1 PQLTPTMS
9 PHFPSLLP
17 TMANKLHMAD
27 RLPMMVDQP
36 SSPGLSVARP
46 SRLAFASAFVLPLA
60 VLAFAGC
67 SGSGGGG
74 TGSVTPGATVQPE
87 LSRVEY
93 GRLVDVYGLRVTPQG
108 AEIDIF
114 QRDVVIGGNIQD
126 QRPTE
131 SNLSDSEITYDFLAA
146 DPDTLQPR

>member
-1 PQLTPTMS
+1 
-9 PHFPSLLP
+9 
-17 TMANKLHMAD
+17 
-27 RLPMMVDQP
+27 
-36 SSPGLSVARP
+36 
-46 SRLAFASAFVLPLA
+46 
-60 VLAFAGC
+60 
-67 SGSGGGG
+67 
-74 TGSVTPGATVQPE
+74 TVQPE

-146 DPDTLQPR
+146 DPDTLQPRLFIPRDFTGEEFRTAFDALDDELRAVSPMLFGTGGPGVPYSVVPRNAAVRLTF